1 MKLSNE
7 EKIRLDGN
15 FTLEE
20 LDTALKTSNKRSAPG
35 IDGVNNKLI
44 EKLWQFVRK
53 PLLHYAE
60 CCFRKGSLTNSFR
73 TACIKIIPKKGDL
86 GLIKNWRPI
95 SLLTCYYKLISRVI
109 NARLGTV
116 INKVTNRS
124 QKAYNKKRHIH
135 EVLINVSN
143 TIGHCNK
150 NNIPGLIISIDQEKA
165 FDSILHD
172 FCTDAY
178 RFFGFGER
186 FIGMMNTLGT
196 SCVARV
202 ILEDGSLS
210 DEVNLD
216 RGRPQGDSPSPRQY
230 NIRQQIVLL
239 KLEYDPRIARLTEN
253 APVPRPL
260 PSLFQKLAA
269 SEETLQGRD
278 ATNCFAD
285 DTNFSG
291 KQKVASVAI
300 VKNILLEFE
309 KIIGLKCNIEKH
321 V

>member
-1 MKLSNE
+1 M
-7 EKIRLDGN
+7 
-15 FTLEE
+15 
-20 LDTALKTSNKRSAPG
+20 
-35 IDGVNNKLI
+35 
-44 EKLWQFVRK
+44 
-53 PLLHYAE
+53 
-60 CCFRKGSLTNSFR
+60 
-73 TACIKIIPKKGDL
+73 
-86 GLIKNWRPI
+86 
-95 SLLTCYYKLISRVI
+95 LTCYYKLISRVI

-165 FDSILHD
+165 FDSILHN

-230 NIRQQIVLL
+230 NIGQQIVLL